1 LFASAAKLLTLSELA
16 RPSPWAEEARLLPWV
31 EETRVMIGLS
41 DRKTELNLW
50 PWLVDGLVISEQT
63 DIGLDDSS

>member
-1 LFASAAKLLTLSELA
+1 MTAMNNSFRFLTASLFASAVKLLTLSELA

-41 DRKTELNLW
+41 DRKTELDL
-50 PWLVDGLVISEQT
+50 
-63 DIGLDDSS
+63 